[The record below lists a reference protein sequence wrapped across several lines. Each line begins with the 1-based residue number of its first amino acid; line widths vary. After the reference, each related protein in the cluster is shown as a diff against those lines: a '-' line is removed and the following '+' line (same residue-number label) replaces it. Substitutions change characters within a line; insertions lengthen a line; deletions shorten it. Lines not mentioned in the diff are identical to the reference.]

1 MKSVKMVSRDEKRF
15 RVRKFIRQKFS
26 MSFLIENHQNY
37 LFSLISGKIG
47 NFENIRYTEKFG
59 EKIDRKFSISTEK

>member
-15 RVRKFIRQKFS
+15 RVRKFS
-26 MSFLIENHQNY
+26 MSFFIKNHQNY

-59 EKIDRKFSISTEK
+59 EKIDRKFSNSTEK